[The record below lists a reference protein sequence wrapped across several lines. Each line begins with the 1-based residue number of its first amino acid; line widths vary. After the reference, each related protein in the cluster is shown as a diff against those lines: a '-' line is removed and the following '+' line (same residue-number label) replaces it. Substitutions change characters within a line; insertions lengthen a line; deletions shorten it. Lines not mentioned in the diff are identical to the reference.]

1 MKLFTIMGV
10 VLGGL
15 ALAIAPAGPAL
26 AAVPQQG
33 TVAVPQRGTVV
44 EGRSIPGV
52 ALGATRQRVLATYG
66 TPTFCRFTG
75 QAICSWQRVSISFV
89 GANGGNPAGNGRDRV
104 ANAEWTGLPGWRTTA
119 GVTTTSALVH
129 PESVLAAYPH
139 AIFYRFSDGHL
150 RLLIDFHVGIWVQW
164 VPGTAPGQYL
174 VVIEIFAPT
183 TSK

>member
-1 MKLFTIMGV
+1 MGV
-10 VLGGL
+10 VLGGV
-15 ALAIAPAGPAL
+15 ARVMAPAGPAV

-129 PESVLAAYPH
+129 PEAVLAA
-139 AIFYRFSDGHL
+139 
-150 RLLIDFHVGIWVQW
+150 
-164 VPGTAPGQYL
+164 
-174 VVIEIFAPT
+174 
-183 TSK
+183 

>member
-15 ALAIAPAGPAL
+15 ALAIAPAAPAL
-26 AAVPQQG
+26 AAVPH
-33 TVAVPQRGTVV
+33 RGTVV

-66 TPTFCRFTG
+66 TPSFCLSAGKAVCT
-75 QAICSWQRVSISFV
+75 WQRSNGAVSIDFV
-89 GANGGNPAGNGRDRV
+89 GASGGNPAGTGRDRV
-104 ANAEWTGLPGWRTTA
+104 ADAEYTGLPGWRTTA
-119 GVTTTSALVH
+119 GVTTASALAQ
-129 PESVLAAYPH
+129 PESVPAAYPH

-164 VPGTAPGQYL
+164 VPGTAPGQYS
-174 VVIEIFAPT
+174 VIIEIFAPSA
-183 TSK
+183 SK